1 MTHPRDEYSRR
12 LALQEEA
19 FQKEH
24 RLHIRFGNAKL
35 AAVALSIVL
44 ILLVVSHKP
53 VPAWTLVIPA
63 VAYLILAIAH
73 ELTLRARSRAARV
86 AAFYG
91 AGIARMEDRW
101 PGMGQTGESFRAA
114 KHVYAAD
121 LDLFGRGSLFELLS
135 TARLPMGEKCLADWL
150 LSPSSRASVLERQQL
165 VTELRPNI
173 DLREQI
179 AVLGSSLQARLEP
192 ESLLQWAEA
201 PPLMTSLAWRLAVA
215 FLALCATA
223 GIAYYFATA
232 VAWPVLG
239 VFLIELAVLIFFRR
253 RSKQPIEALGSN
265 AEGLQLFSKL
275 LYRIEQESFSSPRLN
290 SFAGDL
296 KSGPQSASH
305 AVQRLARVVYWIDS
319 RDNLLAKLAELP
331 LLYTIQ
337 VAFLADSWRRRWGKQ
352 LRRWTEIAGEMEA
365 LLSLAGYSYEHP
377 QDPFPE
383 LLEERAEAAEPAFLL
398 GEELG
403 HPLIPE
409 ARSIRNSV
417 RLDSQTRVLV
427 VSGSNMSGK
436 STLLRV
442 VGINSVLAFA
452 GAPIRGKSLCLSPL
466 SVGTRIRS
474 TDSLQEGRSSFF
486 TEILQI
492 REVFQSSNGARPL
505 LFLFDELLEGTNSKD
520 RRIGAEGLL
529 RGLLSRGA
537 IGIITTHDL
546 ALTDIAQQLD
556 GLARNMHFED
566 QVSGNEMKFDYH
578 LREGVVTRSNAIALM
593 KIVGLDVG

>member
-12 LALQEEA
+12 LALQEDA
-19 FQKEH
+19 FHKQD
-24 RLHIRFGNAKL
+24 RRHIRFGNAKL
-35 AAVALSIVL
+35 ATVALGIVL
-44 ILLVVSHKP
+44 ILLVVSHKS
-53 VPAWTLVIPA
+53 VPGWVLVFPA
-63 VAYLILAIAH
+63 AAYLVLAIAH
-73 ELTLRARSRAARV
+73 ELTLRSRSRAERV
-86 AAFYG
+86 AAFYE
-91 AGIARMEDRW
+91 AGIARIEDRW
-101 PGMGQTGESFRAA
+101 SGAGQTGERFRAP
-114 KHVYAAD
+114 KHVYAED

-165 VTELRPNI
+165 VAELRPNI

-179 AVLGSSLQARLEP
+179 AVLGSSLQAHLEP

-201 PPLMTSLAWRLAVA
+201 SPVMTALAWRLAAA

-223 GIAYYFATA
+223 GIAYYFATS

-239 VFLIELAVLIFFRR
+239 VFLVELAVLFFFRR
-253 RSKQPIEALGSN
+253 RSKQAIEGLGSN
-265 AEGLQLFSKL
+265 AEGLQLFSRL

-290 SFAGDL
+290 SFAADL
-296 KSGPQSASH
+296 KGGSQPASH
-305 AVQRLARVVYWIDS
+305 ALQRLARVVYWIDS

-365 LLSLAGYSYEHP
+365 LLSLSGYSYEHP
-377 QDPFPE
+377 QDPFPD
-383 LLEERAEAAEPAFLL
+383 LLDERAGSAFFQ

-403 HPLIPE
+403 HPLIPG
-409 ARSIRNSV
+409 ARSVRNSV

-442 VGINSVLAFA
+442 VGINAVLAFA
-452 GAPIRGKSLCLSPL
+452 GAPIRGKSLRLSPL

-492 REVFQSSNGARPL
+492 RDVFQSINGARPL

-546 ALTDIAQQLD
+546 ALTDVAQQFD